1 MLNGSRYSTFI
12 LRGESNENLRGQ
24 YNFDANTPDLLSQCM
39 FMTGEKGRMCWNEKT
54 FLNPDDVSSE
64 NFKLICDLLYGL
76 ITEGLERGGNNRVQ
90 KMKDFELRNQDFC
103 NAFREVKNIIYLYKK
118 LSVRDRRKVN
128 IYYLSIAHT
137 INSYRYK
144 KVSSFVSVTTDFK
157 TANQFAQDV
166 IIYGWVPQNIIYRN
180 TLSIFSS
187 IEYVITDNKSSI
199 KQLGLPYC
207 AMPVYPDQKEI
218 SLRCGLLPHF
228 IIGFKIDKK
237 FYVNPAIFVTMN
249 KMEEMNSFRTLCSFR
264 KKHDS
269 WRITCGS
276 N

>member
-1 MLNGSRYSTFI
+1 M
-12 LRGESNENLRGQ
+12 
-24 YNFDANTPDLLSQCM
+24 
-39 FMTGEKGRMCWNEKT
+39 
-54 FLNPDDVSSE
+54 
-64 NFKLICDLLYGL
+64 
-76 ITEGLERGGNNRVQ
+76 
-90 KMKDFELRNQDFC
+90 
-103 NAFREVKNIIYLYKK
+103 
-118 LSVRDRRKVN
+118 
-128 IYYLSIAHT
+128 
-137 INSYRYK
+137 
-144 KVSSFVSVTTDFK
+144 SVTTDFK

>member
-54 FLNPDDVSSE
+54 FLNAA
-64 NFKLICDLLYGL
+64 G
-76 ITEGLERGGNNRVQ
+76 
-90 KMKDFELRNQDFC
+90 
-103 NAFREVKNIIYLYKK
+103 EVKNIIYLYKK